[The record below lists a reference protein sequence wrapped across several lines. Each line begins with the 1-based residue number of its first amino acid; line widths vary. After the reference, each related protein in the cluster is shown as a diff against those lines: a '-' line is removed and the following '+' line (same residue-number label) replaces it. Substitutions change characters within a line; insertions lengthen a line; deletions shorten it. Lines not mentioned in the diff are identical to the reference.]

1 MKHSLIC
8 TTDAGREISGSKS
21 NRHGLR
27 SEGIF
32 PIPEASHSGLLR
44 LGPIR
49 PMNCRRLFRSGASV
63 HDFNTRRLWRCS
75 RCSVKDKCDAARE
88 WRTIIKLPK
97 YANSV
102 DGTLAL
108 QRLGSD
114 AAQRDEVN
122 RLLAREYVMWQITRA
137 RKRATV

>member
-1 MKHSLIC
+1 MLSQQ
-8 TTDAGREISGSKS
+8 REG
-21 NRHGLR
+21 
-27 SEGIF
+27 E
-32 PIPEASHSGLLR
+32 
-44 LGPIR
+44 
-49 PMNCRRLFRSGASV
+49 V
-63 HDFNTRRLWRCS
+63 
-75 RCSVKDKCDAARE
+75 DAARE

-137 RKRATV
+137 REKSDGLSRLVREGRATIALVRARAAEIQELSRIPFALLSVAINSTLPPVIRCHR